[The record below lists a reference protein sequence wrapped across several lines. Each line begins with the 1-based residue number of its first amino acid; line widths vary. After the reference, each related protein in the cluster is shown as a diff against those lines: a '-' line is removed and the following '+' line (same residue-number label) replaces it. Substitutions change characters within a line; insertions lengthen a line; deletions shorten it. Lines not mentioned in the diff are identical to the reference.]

1 MGLGKLK
8 NIGRVI
14 GKALFEKLLLIE
26 AMNKE
31 FGSPIQ
37 CIWASRKTSR
47 LSYVSISEPR
57 NNKRSF
63 EIPPN
68 TVDVLLRDREH
79 QSKGF

>member
-1 MGLGKLK
+1 MGLRKLK

-14 GKALFEKLLLIE
+14 GKALFEKLSLIE

-37 CIWASRKTSR
+37 CVRAARKTSR
-47 LSYVSISEPR
+47 LSCVSIGEPR
-57 NNKRSF
+57 NKKRGF

-68 TVDVLLRDREH
+68 IVDVLLRDREH